1 MATSKEIVL
10 VTGANVGIGFE
21 IAKKLLNEHSD
32 RFYVLLGSRNIEKGQ
47 AALKDLHSK
56 GLNGCEMINV
66 ENTNSDLI
74 QQAVKT
80 VEQKFGRLD
89 VLHVNVS

>member
-10 VTGANVGIGFE
+10 ITGANVGIGFE
-21 IAKKLLNEHSD
+21 IAKKLLNEDSD
-32 RFYVLLGSRNIEKGQ
+32 RFYILLGSRNIEKGQ
-47 AALKDLHSK
+47 AALHDLQSK
-56 GLNGCEMINV
+56 GLSSCEVINV